1 MNEKKS
7 SHVIHVILP
16 KSEKCNT
23 QERQTNKIVKFKG
36 FSSQKT
42 CKTVIFFTNIGKI
55 VKNYIIELISCKL
68 RHLDIIFEVQS
79 CKHLFCVKQ
88 NIFLT

>member
-55 VKNYIIELISCKL
+55 VKNYIIELISCRL

-79 CKHLFCVKQ
+79 CKHFFCVKQ